1 MGWRLHTGGRF
12 RTWLG
17 ARFGG
22 DLALGDR
29 LWRRILHG
37 LGAAALIYYALP
49 TDFFIL
55 VPKVY
60 VLLAALAAVLTLEVL
75 RHAVGL
81 ELPTIREYEREW
93 VGSFAVFATAIVAV
107 ILIFPVPIAAAVVL
121 GTALVDPLAGELRQ
135 RHGPRAV
142 EIGVPFAAYSVLAFA
157 GMAAIGRW
165 PLVDSAGLAV
175 VAGAIAVAVERP
187 KVWWF
192 DDDLA
197 MTLVPA
203 VALYLVGVVGL
214 GLPA

>member
-37 LGAAALIYYALP
+37 LGAFALVYYALP
-49 TDFFIL
+49 TNFFVIL
-55 VPKVY
+55 PKVD
-60 VLLAALAAVLTLEVL
+60 VLLIALAAVLVLEGL
-75 RHAVGL
+75 RHAIGL
-81 ELPTIREYEREW
+81 EIPTLREYEREW
-93 VGSFAVFATAIVAV
+93 VGSYAVFATAIVAV
-107 ILIFPVPIAAAVVL
+107 ILIFPEPIGAAVVL
-121 GTALVDPLAGELRQ
+121 GTALVDPLAGELR
-135 RHGPRAV
+135 RRRGSRAV
-142 EIGVPFAAYSVLAFA
+142 EVGVPFAAYTLLAFA
-157 GMAAIGRW
+157 GLAAIGRW
-165 PLVDSAGLAV
+165 PVADSAGLAV
-175 VAGAIAVAVERP
+175 LAGAIAVAVERP

-203 VALYLVGVVGL
+203 VALFLVGVVGL
-214 GLPA
+214 GLSA